1 MGIARNLERRL
12 ERLVDGLSAT
22 VFRGR
27 MHPVDL
33 ANRLVRQADLMVF
46 EGLTGAAIPNQF
58 TVAVND
64 DDLDPNLDPQQ
75 LTNELAHT
83 LRATAIERGWRV
95 GGPVVVRLLADPT
108 VGKGSIRCSAT
119 SKPGLIPPWAQLIEH
134 RGERAYD
141 LGDNRIL
148 IGRAEDVD
156 IQLDEAEV
164 SRQHALIFREGNRVW
179 LSDVGSANGTTVNG
193 LPVGI
198 EPLEVGPGDIL
209 AFGPATFAFRVY

>member
-33 ANRLVRQADLMVF
+33 ANRLVRQADLMVS
-46 EGLTGAAIPNQF
+46 EGLTGATIPNQF
-58 TVAVND
+58 TVAVSE
-64 DDLDPNLDPQQ
+64 DDLDPSLDPQR

-83 LRATAIERGWRV
+83 LRATAIERGWRIE
-95 GGPVVVRLLADPT
+95 GAIVVRLLTDPT
-108 VGKGSIRCSAT
+108 VGKGSIRCTAVSQ
-119 SKPGLIPPWAQLIEH
+119 PGPIPPWAQLIEH
-134 RGERAYD
+134 RGDREYD

-148 IGRAEDVD
+148 IGRADDAD
-156 IQLDEAEV
+156 IQLDDAEV
-164 SRQHALIFREGNRVW
+164 SRQHALIFREGTRVW

-193 LPVGI
+193 MPVGT
-198 EPLEVGPGDIL
+198 EPHEIGPGDIVG
-209 AFGPATFAFRVY
+209 FGPASFAFRLY